1 MERNNQIMIILNR
14 KVKLE
19 NKRNLEVNIRDISEE
34 MNCSVK
40 EVEYL
45 LKTLLLEG
53 EIKALVQVGF
63 SRDEYTLTIP
73 ENSSILNM

>member
-73 ENSSILNM
+73 ENSSILNR

>member
-40 EVEYL
+40 EVENL

-73 ENSSILNM
+73 ENSSILNR

>member
-63 SRDEYTLTIP
+63 SRDEYILTIP
-73 ENSSILNM
+73 ENSSILNR

>member
-1 MERNNQIMIILNR
+1 MERNNQIMTILNR

-19 NKRNLEVNIRDISEE
+19 KKRNFEINVRELSVE

-63 SRDEYTLTIP
+63 SRDEYALTIP
-73 ENSSILNM
+73 ENSSILN

>member
-1 MERNNQIMIILNR
+1 MIILNR

>member
-19 NKRNLEVNIRDISEE
+19 NKRNLDVNIRDISEE

-73 ENSSILNM
+73 ENSSILNR